1 MGKLIVNVVLY
12 LLVRSF
18 VFLLTISLL
27 FKDVKVV
34 KLSDLND
41 KEDWLMFL
49 WLFFVSALIEV
60 IVLTFPFVYG
70 LSRQDVKDSKLYYL
84 FFALLFLVEFI
95 ISHWLIGMR
104 YPFIKILISLV
115 LFLVVFR
122 KRLPLL
128 A

>member
-12 LLVRSF
+12 LFVRSF
-18 VFLLTISLL
+18 LFLLTISLL

-34 KLSDLND
+34 KPSDLKD
-41 KEDWLMFL
+41 MEDWLMFL
-49 WLFFVSALIEV
+49 WLFFVPALIEV
-60 IVLTFPFVYG
+60 VVLTFPFVYG
-70 LSRQDVKDSKLYYL
+70 LSRQDIKGNKLYYL
-84 FFALLFLVEFI
+84 FFALLFIVEFVI
-95 ISHWLIGMR
+95 CQSLIGMR